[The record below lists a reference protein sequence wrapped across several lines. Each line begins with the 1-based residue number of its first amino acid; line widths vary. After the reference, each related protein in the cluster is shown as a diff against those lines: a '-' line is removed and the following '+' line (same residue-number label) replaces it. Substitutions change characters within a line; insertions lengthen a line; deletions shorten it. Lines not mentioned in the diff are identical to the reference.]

1 MNGFFTLTS
10 DLMYDLGE
18 MNPLMSLEVLVWC
31 LCGGLILGA
40 LGSYFTR
47 RDASLF
53 VRKLIVDEIFTPER
67 AITLEEAGLSSN
79 LPLRLSLRTGKPLRR
94 MLVCVNEDDFP
105 KKKCSFIRRFFTG
118 EREIVQTDLK
128 TARFYLPE
136 ETKYR
141 AETRYNVKNVTP
153 LDLLLSVAILIAA
166 GFVVIYAAPK
176 LVGFLGA
183 FLSSFSS

>member
-10 DLMYDLGE
+10 TLMYDLGE
-18 MNPLMSLEVLVWC
+18 LNPLMSLEVIVWC

-47 RDASLF
+47 RDASILIH
-53 VRKLIVDEIFTPER
+53 KLIEGEYFTPDR
-67 AITLEEAGLSSN
+67 AITLEELGLAAN

-94 MLVCVNEDDFP
+94 LLTCVNEEEFP
-105 KKKCSFIRRFFTG
+105 KKKCSFARRFFTG
-118 EREIVQTDLK
+118 EREGVQTDLK

-136 ETKYR
+136 EVKYR

-153 LDLLLSVAILIAA
+153 LDLLLSVVILLAA
-166 GFVVIYAAPK
+166 GFVAIYAAPK
-176 LVGFLGA
+176 LVDLLGG
-183 FLSSFSS
+183 FLSSFAS